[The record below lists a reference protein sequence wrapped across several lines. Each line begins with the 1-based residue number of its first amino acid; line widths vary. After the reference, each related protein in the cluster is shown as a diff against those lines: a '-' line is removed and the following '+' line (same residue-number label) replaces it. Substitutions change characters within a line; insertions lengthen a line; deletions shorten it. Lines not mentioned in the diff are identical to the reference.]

1 MAETT
6 AGMITEVNYIIV
18 YRVCFWRILPEIFL
32 EEAQYLCVLELS
44 KEELLVSSSL
54 VTTGIKKKLRKV
66 RFVGQGGRCWYFP
79 LSSGEAG
86 VFSLL
91 FSP

>member
-1 MAETT
+1 MNKSQLQNFFSYLLFFAFTVHQPLKLKQTLVAETT
-6 AGMITEVNYIIV
+6 AGMTTEVNYIIV

-54 VTTGIKKKLRKV
+54 VTTGVTRN
-66 RFVGQGGRCWYFP
+66 
-79 LSSGEAG
+79 
-86 VFSLL
+86 
-91 FSP
+91 